1 MLVESI
7 SRSLRDALT
16 HIQATAPNAETE
28 AGVHKFLEL
37 LEPHAAL
44 SVDDFTV
51 MLSKVKKPK
60 APPKP
65 KKTPEEKLAEADA
78 KAAGKVAAKQAKD
91 DEKAA
96 AKIKAA
102 ADKIADKEAKKKAI
116 EDAKLKA
123 AADKI
128 ADKEAKKKA
137 IEDAKI
143 AKKDAAEA
151 AKIAKKYAAA
161 AAKLANKQ
169 EAEAEKQAKKQSD
182 KKAKSDADFANETAA
197 VETSVGSLRA
207 LLQRFKSGNVPEEAV
222 DAELAGLKTLNG
234 PQLFSVAQ
242 AVNSD
247 ATLTESTPKAKI
259 LKQISEMVMQ
269 VWKTSDNVNH

>member
-16 HIQATAPNAETE
+16 HIQSTAPNAETE

-116 EDAKLKA
+116 EDAK
-123 AADKI
+123 
-128 ADKEAKKKA
+128 
-137 IEDAKI
+137 I

-182 KKAKSDADFANETAA
+182 KKAKSDADYANETAA

-234 PQLFSVAQ
+234 PQLFRVAQ

>member
-78 KAAGKVAAKQAKD
+78 KAAAKVAAKQAKD

-234 PQLFSVAQ
+234 PQLFRVAQ

>member
-16 HIQATAPNAETE
+16 HIQSTAPNAETE

-151 AKIAKKYAAA
+151 AKIAKKYDAA

-182 KKAKSDADFANETAA
+182 KKAKSDADYANETAA